1 MARSLQD
8 ILDGFAKASGVNIS
22 ADEFIDAI
30 EAEGLEIS
38 SSTDR
43 KDYYSNEIDK
53 MKNKLKAKK
62 GLGLFRNSKLEKLE
76 RQELAKDIAKLNEL
90 KKKGELSQDKE
101 LKLLRLQNEQ
111 VDLQNNLRQKGL
123 QELKSGF
130 SQITRGAK
138 EFLGYWG
145 KIDQK
150 AADFSKSIGT
160 SAIGYERMRKNAI
173 KSITDRN
180 FGINYGVGS
189 EKLIE
194 LQQNY
199 ATAVGRNI
207 QFSASDQES
216 MAAMNAV
223 MKENGAEFAEKL
235 ENFGLS
241 YTDAATRAGK
251 MFKEASK
258 YGLSFEKYSKN
269 VVTNIKLAQNYK
281 FKDGINGLERM
292 AKKATAIKLD
302 MQQIASFAD
311 SVNSVEGAISVG
323 SKLQVLGGNFARF
336 ADPLGMLNE
345 SLTDMEGLQDRF
357 TKMISGMAR
366 YNSVKGEIEIN
377 SFNQRQIKE
386 AAKAMGMDPNQVL
399 ETAMAKGRADYIG
412 RQISGKYDQD
422 TTEFLKN
429 IATVQ
434 GGKATVSYID
444 ENGKKQDIDL
454 KNQTVSAE
462 QLKLIKEQNQTE
474 EEDIKSIAKMLRGWD
489 DIMRGT
495 EEQKKAAVANAVE
508 TTGIGEKI
516 KNITKDIAT
525 MKWLL
530 VALAGMDLFK
540 GVFSGGKG
548 IVNLFKGFFGKGGGN
563 IASTVAGGGGST
575 AAGAAGRSVLS
586 NIVGKNG
593 LVSKGFNKLGGFVS
607 GKGESLI
614 GKRLMTSSAAKRGLL
629 SGTGKALKF
638 VGGNIAKYG
647 RAASIGGLAGA
658 GINAITNSLV
668 KHGKVKKGGFVDFAG
683 NVGGKAASWGATGAM
698 LGLPGAI
705 IGAALGAGVG
715 AMQGVRN
722 KKAREISEKYGV
734 NIVGDYGF
742 GTGKFKQIEEALKTG
757 EISDKLRH
765 KLEKNGDT
773 ELLEKID
780 SVKQQTVNTENQTTN
795 AQVVNLY
802 AKEFGSGRQTA
813 ESGGLLKGPSHK
825 QGGMPILGSNIEVEG
840 GEYVVNK
847 RSAAKNIGLLNT
859 INQMGNGGIIK
870 PKQMS
875 NGGSIPVK
883 PSTIQTAMNLQKQGE
898 FGAAPV
904 GPQDININISGTI
917 KLEGANG
924 QKVDIT
930 NDLLNDLNFRRGII
944 NLIETQ
950 VGRDV
955 TGGKVINKGLYN
967 L

>member
-38 SSTDR
+38 TSEGRNRGD
-43 KDYYSNEIDK
+43 EIEK
-53 MKNKLKAKK
+53 MKAKIAAK
-62 GLGLFRNSKLEKLE
+62 EGLGLFRNSKLEKLE

-90 KKKGELSQDKE
+90 KEKGKILQDEE
-101 LKLLRLQNEQ
+101 LKLLRLQNKQ

-199 ATAVGRNI
+199 ATAIGRNI

-302 MQQIASFAD
+302 MQQMASFAD

-366 YNSVKGEIEIN
+366 YNSAKGEIEIN

-386 AAKAMGMDPNQVL
+386 AAKAMGMDPSQVL

-444 ENGKKQDIDL
+444 NTGKKQDIDL
-454 KNQTVSAE
+454 KNQTVSVE

-495 EEQKKAAVANAVE
+495 EEQKKAAVASAVE
-508 TTGIGEKI
+508 TSGMGEKI

-525 MKWLL
+525 MKLFLIAIAATPLL
-530 VALAGMDLFK
+530 K

-548 IVNLFKGFFGKGGGN
+548 IFNVIKSFFGKGGGN
-563 IASTVAGGGGST
+563 IASTVAGGGVNTIQSLGHKVFRTVGGSNNT
-575 AAGAAGRSVLS
+575 V
-586 NIVGKNG
+586 
-593 LVSKGFNKLGGFVS
+593 VSA
-607 GKGESLI
+607 I
-614 GKRLMTSSAAKRGLL
+614 GKRGGRMIAGL
-629 SGTGKALKF
+629 GK
-638 VGGNIAKYG
+638 NIAKYG
-647 RAASIGGLAGA
+647 KGATIAGLAGA

-668 KHGKVKKGGFVDFAG
+668 KHGKAKKGGFVDFAG
-683 NVGGKAASWGATGAM
+683 NVGGKALSY
-698 LGLPGAI
+698 GAI
-705 IGAALGAGVG
+705 GSMFGLGGAALGAAIGAGVG
-715 AMQGVRN
+715 ALQGARN

-734 NIVGDYGF
+734 NIVGDYGI

-757 EISDKLRH
+757 KISDKLRE
-765 KLEKNGDT
+765 KLKEKGDT

-780 SVKQQTVNTENQTTN
+780 SVKQQTVNTEKQTTN

-898 FGAAPV
+898 FGAAHV